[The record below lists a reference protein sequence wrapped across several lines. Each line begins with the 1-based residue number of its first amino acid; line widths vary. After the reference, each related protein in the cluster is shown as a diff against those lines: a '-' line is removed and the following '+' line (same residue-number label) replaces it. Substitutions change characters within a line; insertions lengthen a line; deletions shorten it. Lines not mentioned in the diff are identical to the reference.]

1 MMNNLI
7 LQESGAL
14 TITDSDRI
22 RIPAAWEA
30 LSVNS
35 RRCYQGVWDRCG
47 QWLTDRGITL
57 DDLSDEMMAV
67 YIATLDAEGRT
78 PATISVS
85 VAAVKWF
92 FAHVRNEERSWQT
105 TENKLRSIRRDS
117 KTRGPGQVAPLTYN
131 LVDRICLQAE
141 ADAKNPLAGLRD
153 SAIIRLMS
161 DCLLRVSE
169 VAAVNVGD
177 LKDNTL
183 TIRQSKTDQMG
194 EGRVLFV
201 GDETVQV
208 IAELKAKENISRG
221 ALFRRVL
228 KNGKMTTTRLTPEAV
243 REIVKKRSQG
253 IRGVKGRV
261 SGHSLRVG
269 SAVSLAWGNASL
281 VEMQVDG
288 RWKDSRM
295 PSHYASVELAKN
307 SATARIKYGKRR

>member
-1 MMNNLI
+1 MNDLAI
-7 LQESGAL
+7 PDTGVL
-14 TITDSDRI
+14 TISDSDRI
-22 RIPAAWEA
+22 RIATAWEA

-35 RRCYQGVWDRCG
+35 RRSYQGAWERCG
-47 QWLTDRGITL
+47 QWLTDKGLSI
-57 DDLSDEMMAV
+57 DDLSDELMAV
-67 YIATLDAEGRT
+67 YIATIA
-78 PATISVS
+78 VS

-92 FAHVRNEERSWQT
+92 FGNVRSEDRNWQT

-131 LVDRICLQAE
+131 LVDRICSQAE
-141 ADAKNPLAGLRD
+141 ADTKKPLAGLRD

-169 VAAVNVGD
+169 VAAVNCGD
-177 LKDNTL
+177 FKDNTL
-183 TIRQSKTDQMG
+183 TIRQSKTDQLG

-208 IAELKAKENISRG
+208 IEELKAKANISRG

-228 KNGKMTTTRLTPEAV
+228 KNGKMTTIRLTPEAI
-243 REIVKKRSQG
+243 REIIKKRSQG
-253 IRGVKGRV
+253 IREVKGRV

-269 SAVSLAWGNASL
+269 SAVSLARGNASL

-295 PSHYASVELAKN
+295 PSHYAIAEIAKN

>member
-1 MMNNLI
+1 MNDLAI
-7 LQESGAL
+7 PDTGVL
-14 TITDSDRI
+14 TISDSDRI
-22 RIPAAWEA
+22 RIATAWEA
-30 LSVNS
+30 LFVNS
-35 RRCYQGVWDRCG
+35 RRSYQGAWERCG
-47 QWLTDRGITL
+47 QWLTDKGLSI
-57 DDLSDEMMAV
+57 DDLSDELMAV
-67 YIATLDAEGRT
+67 YIATIA
-78 PATISVS
+78 VS

-92 FAHVRNEERSWQT
+92 FGNVRSEDRNWQT

-117 KTRGPGQVAPLTYN
+117 KTKGPGQVAPLTYN
-131 LVDRICLQAE
+131 LVDRICSQAE
-141 ADAKNPLAGLRD
+141 AKNPLAGLRD

-208 IAELKAKENISRG
+208 IEELKAKANISRG

-228 KNGKMTTTRLTPEAV
+228 KNGKITTTRLSPEAI

-269 SAVSLAWGNASL
+269 SAVSLARGNASL

-295 PSHYASVELAKN
+295 PSHYASAEIAQK

>member
-1 MMNNLI
+1 MNGLVVSNT
-7 LQESGAL
+7 GAL
-14 TITDSDRI
+14 VTSDSDRI
-22 RIPAAWEA
+22 RIAAAWEA

-35 RRCYQGVWDRCG
+35 RRSYQGAWDRCG
-47 QWLTDRGITL
+47 QWLADEGFSL
-57 DDLSDEMMAV
+57 EDLSDEMMAV
-67 YIATLDAEGRT
+67 YIATLDAEGKT
-78 PATISVS
+78 PSTIAMT

-92 FAHVRNEERSWQT
+92 FANVRNEERSWQT

-131 LVDRICLQAE
+131 LVDRICSQAE
-141 ADAKNPLAGLRD
+141 SGTKNPLAGLRD
-153 SAIIRLMS
+153 SAIIRLTS

-183 TIRQSKTDQMG
+183 TIRQSKTDQLG

-208 IAELKAKENISRG
+208 IEELKAKANISRG
-221 ALFRRVL
+221 ALFCRVL
-228 KNGKMTTTRLTPEAV
+228 KDGKTTVTRLTPEAI

-269 SAVSLAWGNASL
+269 SAVSLARGNASL

-295 PSHYASVELAKN
+295 PSHYASAEIAKN

>member
-1 MMNNLI
+1 MNDLI
-7 LQESGAL
+7 MAQDTGVL
-14 TITDSDRI
+14 TISDRDRI
-22 RIPAAWEA
+22 RISAAWEA

-35 RRCYQGVWDRCG
+35 RRSYQGAWDRCG
-47 QWLTDRGITL
+47 QWLADRGISL
-57 DDLSDEMMAV
+57 DDLSDEVMAV

-92 FAHVRNEERSWQT
+92 FANVRNEERSWQT

-117 KTRGPGQVAPLTYN
+117 KTKGPGQVAPLTYN
-131 LVDRICLQAE
+131 LVDRICSQA
-141 ADAKNPLAGLRD
+141 DTRNPLAGLRD

-208 IAELKAKENISRG
+208 IEELKANISRG

-228 KNGKMTTTRLTPEAV
+228 KNGKTTTARLTPEAI

-269 SAVSLAWGNASL
+269 SAVSLARGNASL
-281 VEMQVDG
+281 VEMQIDG

-295 PSHYASVELAKN
+295 PSHYASAEIAKN

>member
-1 MMNNLI
+1 MNDLAI
-7 LQESGAL
+7 PDTGVL
-14 TITDSDRI
+14 TISDSDRI
-22 RIPAAWEA
+22 RIATAWEA

-35 RRCYQGVWDRCG
+35 RLSYQGEWERCG
-47 QWLTDRGITL
+47 QWLTDKGLSI
-57 DDLSDEMMAV
+57 DDLSDELMAV
-67 YIATLDAEGRT
+67 YIATIA
-78 PATISVS
+78 

-92 FAHVRNEERSWQT
+92 FGNVRSEDRNWQT

-131 LVDRICLQAE
+131 LVDRICSQAE
-141 ADAKNPLAGLRD
+141 ADTKKPLAGLRD

-169 VAAVNVGD
+169 VAAVNCGD

-183 TIRQSKTDQMG
+183 TIRQSKTDQLG

-208 IAELKAKENISRG
+208 IEELKAKANISRG

-228 KNGKMTTTRLTPEAV
+228 KNGKMTTIRLTPEAI
-243 REIVKKRSQG
+243 REIIKKRSQG
-253 IRGVKGRV
+253 IREVKGRV

-269 SAVSLAWGNASL
+269 SAVSLARGNASL

-295 PSHYASVELAKN
+295 PSHYAIAEIAKN

>member
-1 MMNNLI
+1 MNELI
-7 LQESGAL
+7 LQDSGAL
-14 TITDSDRI
+14 TISDSDRI
-22 RIPAAWEA
+22 RIAAAWKA

-35 RRCYQGVWDRCG
+35 RRSYQGAWDRCG
-47 QWLTDRGITL
+47 QWLTDRGISL
-57 DDLSDEMMAV
+57 DDLSDELMAV

-78 PATISVS
+78 PATIAVS

-92 FAHVRNEERSWQT
+92 FANVRNEDRNWQT

-117 KTRGPGQVAPLTYN
+117 KTKGPGQVAPLTYN
-131 LVDRICLQAE
+131 LVDRICSQAE
-141 ADAKNPLAGLRD
+141 AKNPLAGLRD

-169 VAAVNVGD
+169 VAAVNVG
-177 LKDNTL
+177 
-183 TIRQSKTDQMG
+183 

-208 IAELKAKENISRG
+208 IEELKAKANISRG

-228 KNGKMTTTRLTPEAV
+228 KNGKITTTRLSPEAI

-269 SAVSLAWGNASL
+269 SAVSLARGNASL

-295 PSHYASVELAKN
+295 PSHYASAELAKN

>member
-1 MMNNLI
+1 
-7 LQESGAL
+7 
-14 TITDSDRI
+14 
-22 RIPAAWEA
+22 
-30 LSVNS
+30 
-35 RRCYQGVWDRCG
+35 
-47 QWLTDRGITL
+47 
-57 DDLSDEMMAV
+57 MAV

-78 PATISVS
+78 PATIAVS
-85 VAAVKWF
+85 VAAVKCF
-92 FAHVRNEERSWQT
+92 FANVRNEDRSWQT

-117 KTRGPGQVAPLTYN
+117 KTKGPGQVAPLTYN
-131 LVDRICLQAE
+131 LVDRICSQSE
-141 ADAKNPLAGLRD
+141 ADTRNPLAGLRD

-169 VAAVNVGD
+169 VAAVNCGD
-177 LKDNTL
+177 LKENTL
-183 TIRQSKTDQMG
+183 TIRQGKTDQLG

-208 IAELKAKENISRG
+208 IEELKAKTDISRG

-228 KNGKMTTTRLTPEAV
+228 KNGKMTTTRLTPEAI
-243 REIVKKRSQG
+243 RGIVKKRSQG

-269 SAVSLAWGNASL
+269 SAVSLARGNASL

-295 PSHYASVELAKN
+295 PSHYASAEIAQN

>member
-1 MMNNLI
+1 MSDLI
-7 LQESGAL
+7 LQDSGAL
-14 TITDSDRI
+14 TISESDRI
-22 RIPAAWEA
+22 RIAAAWEA

-35 RRCYQGVWDRCG
+35 RRSYQGAWDRCG
-47 QWLTDRGITL
+47 QWLTDRGISL
-57 DDLSDEMMAV
+57 DDLSDELMAV
-67 YIATLDAEGRT
+67 YIAKIDAEGRT
-78 PATISVS
+78 PATVAVS

-92 FAHVRNEERSWQT
+92 FANVRNEDRNWQT

-131 LVDRICLQAE
+131 LVDRICSQAE
-141 ADAKNPLAGLRD
+141 SDAKNPLAGLRD
-153 SAIIRLMS
+153 
-161 DCLLRVSE
+161 CLLWVSE

-183 TIRQSKTDQMG
+183 TVRQSKTDQMG

-208 IAELKAKENISRG
+208 IEELKAKANISRG

-228 KNGKMTTTRLTPEAV
+228 KNGKMTITRLSPEAV

-269 SAVSLAWGNASL
+269 SAVSLARGNASL

-295 PSHYASVELAKN
+295 PSHYASAEIAQN
-307 SATARIKYGKRR
+307 SAMARIKYGKRR

>member
-1 MMNNLI
+1 MNDLI
-7 LQESGAL
+7 LQDSGAL
-14 TITDSDRI
+14 AVSERERI
-22 RIPAAWEA
+22 RIAAAWEA

-35 RRCYQGVWDRCG
+35 RRSYQGAWEKCG
-47 QWLTDRGITL
+47 QCLAEKGL
-57 DDLSDEMMAV
+57 SLEDLSDEVMAV
-67 YIATLDAEGRT
+67 YIAMLDAEGRT
-78 PATISVS
+78 PATIAVS

-92 FAHVRNEERSWQT
+92 FANVRNEERKWQT
-105 TENKLRSIRRDS
+105 TENKLRLIRRDS
-117 KTRGPGQVAPLTYN
+117 KTKGPGQVAPLTYN
-131 LVDRICLQAE
+131 LVDRICSQAE

-169 VAAVNVGD
+169 VAAVNCGD
-177 LKDNTL
+177 LKENTL
-183 TIRQSKTDQMG
+183 TIRQGKTDQLG

-208 IAELKAKENISRG
+208 IEELKAKTDISRG

-228 KNGKMTTTRLTPEAV
+228 KNGKMTTTRLSPEAI

-269 SAVSLAWGNASL
+269 SAVSLARGNASL

-295 PSHYASVELAKN
+295 PSHYASAEITQN